1 MSRYIDTELLDNT
14 VDELNRNGYDI
25 SGTTLVQ
32 VKNILS
38 HIPTAD
44 VVEVVR
50 CKDCVYHYNPLA
62 DCCGVPFVTNDDDFC
77 SWGERIEDGKND

>member
-1 MSRYIDTELLDNT
+1 MPRYIDAEFLDDI

-25 SGTTLVQ
+25 SDTTLFRG
-32 VKNILS
+32 KIILS

-50 CKDCVYHYNPLA
+50 CRDCENWDDPY
-62 DCCGVPFVTNDDDFC
+62 CCVLDDAFDEKFFC
-77 SWGERIEDGKND
+77 ALGERRKNEV